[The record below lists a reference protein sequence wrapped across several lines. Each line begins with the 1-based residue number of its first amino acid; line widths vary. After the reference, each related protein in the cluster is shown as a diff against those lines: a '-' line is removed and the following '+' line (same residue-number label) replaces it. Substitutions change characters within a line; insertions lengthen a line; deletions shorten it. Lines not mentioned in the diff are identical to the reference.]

1 MGGAEFQAR
10 HTVQH
15 LRRVGVDA
23 RVLTTCVA
31 DFRSDWAVNALPKG
45 EARVGEVPVE
55 RFPADKRDW
64 RLFDQVNLRIMRG
77 EPVTEPEA
85 RVYVEESIRSRALEE
100 RLARLGPDETVVYMP
115 YLHGTAYWGMRQRPG
130 FLLPCLHDEP
140 YAQLA
145 PFREQFARA
154 TGVLCN
160 SRAEAEL
167 VEQLFGVPGLAV
179 GEGVATDVTGDGAR
193 FRAKYGVDG
202 PFLLYVGRHDHGKG
216 LDTLLS
222 FFERYDRSA
231 RLVRIGAG
239 ALPRRANAIDLGFVP
254 EQDKLDAYAAT
265 TALCVPGTNE
275 SFSLVLMEAWLM
287 GTPGLVNARCAVTT
301 DHVRM
306 ASGGLAYQG
315 AEELAGCLDYLIAN
329 PEAAARMGRNGGRYV
344 RRNFDW
350 DVVVARLRGA
360 LGV

>member
-193 FRAKYGVDG
+193 FRRSTASTDHSCCMWGG
-202 PFLLYVGRHDHGKG
+202 TITGRGS
-216 LDTLLS
+216 TRCSASLS
-222 FFERYDRSA
+222 GMTA
-231 RLVRIGAG
+231 RLGWCGSELVRFRGG
-239 ALPRRANAIDLGFVP
+239 PTQSTSGSCQSRTSSTHTLPRRRSAFRD
-254 EQDKLDAYAAT
+254 E
-265 TALCVPGTNE
+265 
-275 SFSLVLMEAWLM
+275 
-287 GTPGLVNARCAVTT
+287 
-301 DHVRM
+301 
-306 ASGGLAYQG
+306 
-315 AEELAGCLDYLIAN
+315 
-329 PEAAARMGRNGGRYV
+329 
-344 RRNFDW
+344 
-350 DVVVARLRGA
+350 
-360 LGV
+360 